1 MIKKLHKKEPWSENK
16 QQVNILGYN
25 KNISFVC
32 LKSTIII
39 MKLLQV
45 TSSNFKL
52 FQVTSSYLKLLEVTS
67 SILQEQT

>member
-1 MIKKLHKKEPWSENK
+1 MKKLYKEEPWSENK

-45 TSSNFKL
+45 TSSNYKL
-52 FQVTSSYLKLLEVTS
+52 FQVTSSYFKLLEVTS